1 MLTLENFTVEFN
13 PKLREG
19 KLREGSNLPGQKI
32 QRTCTIANI
41 CLTISRSRKNIL
53 AQLKYW
59 TSLKRFI
66 LQLSGQMIVIYLTI
80 NAATS
85 VIVQM
90 RHCCFSSENFISDF
104 SLRL

>member
-1 MLTLENFTVEFN
+1 MLTSENFTVEFN

-32 QRTCTIANI
+32 QGTCTIANI
-41 CLTISRSRKNIL
+41 CLTISRSRKNIS

-90 RHCCFSSENFISDF
+90 RRCCFSSENFISDF